1 MKAITT
7 LFESILSTDES
18 IVWRPTDGP
27 TEYSRGWKWD
37 PAAPAARGW
46 KWDPIDAA

>member
-27 TEYSRGWKWD
+27 TEFTGRGWQWGGLTSGE
-37 PAAPAARGW
+37 RGW
-46 KWDPIDAA
+46 QWGG